1 LGLARDPRVIGVA
14 LRQIALRNG
23 TSCRVIGSAD
33 AVLTEGF
40 HPFEPGDSLRW
51 TEDDAA
57 LPVALFHGFDGPLEL
72 LLHLG
77 STTRYP
83 LLGKVASCVAA

>member
-40 HPFEPGDSLRW
+40 HSFEPGDSLRW
-51 TEDDAA
+51 TDDDAA
-57 LPVALFHGFDGPLEL
+57 LPVRCFTASTGRWNCCCTSAARHGI
-72 LLHLG
+72 HCW
-77 STTRYP
+77 
-83 LLGKVASCVAA
+83 GK